1 MTLTVSS
8 YSGRPERTNWK
19 TFDKS
24 LYLESWTN
32 TLLGDLVKVI
42 VLLNTAEGALV
53 GDELGGRTMTDS
65 VVVVGLETVGGNAVT
80 DARGLLGPAAA
91 ASALANSLLDTLA
104 VIADA
109 ALVPAAVGSTSALAI
124 KLTL

>member
-1 MTLTVSS
+1 M
-8 YSGRPERTNWK
+8 
-19 TFDKS
+19 
-24 LYLESWTN
+24 
-32 TLLGDLVKVI
+32 
-42 VLLNTAEGALV
+42 NTAEGALV
-53 GDELGGRTMTDS
+53 GDELGGRTITDS

-80 DARGLLGPAAA
+80 DARGLSGPAAA
-91 ASALANSLLDTLA
+91 ASALANALLDTLA